1 LKPKLLIVEL
11 WGLGDLVIATPLLRA
26 AAERFEITLLA
37 KPYAL
42 DLQRRLWPEVRV
54 VPFVAPWTAFKHKYR
69 LWQWPW
75 REIIRLRN
83 RLAGEHFDFG
93 LSARRITSPPLSGD
107 LRDHLLL
114 KLFGV
119 QHRIG
124 FPFLRRRFFLTQP
137 VVHPEPEA
145 HRYESWRAVARA
157 LDIELPPR
165 GSIPIPAVSG
175 RETVLIHS
183 GAGQS
188 IRVWPL
194 ENYRR
199 LVGRLRERNIPVQ
212 IACDPGQRDWW
223 VRAGESRVATP
234 ATVTELIALT
244 DRAGAFIGNDSG
256 PGHLA
261 AFCGVPTF
269 TLFGP
274 QLPEWFAPLHPAA
287 EWMEGRVCPYMPCS
301 DYCRYPTPY
310 CLWNIREEEVWTRVE
325 KFISCVCRIPEPAG
339 SNPVPPNRRRL

>member
-1 LKPKLLIVEL
+1 MKPKLLIVEL
-11 WGLGDLVIATPLLRA
+11 WGLGDLVIATPLLRT
-26 AAERFEITLLA
+26 AAERFDITLLA

-42 DLQRRLWPEVRV
+42 DLQRRLWPGVQV
-54 VPFVAPWTAFKHKYR
+54 VPFVAPWTAFKNKYR

-75 REIIRLRN
+75 LEISRLR
-83 RLAGEHFDFG
+83 RQLAAEQFASG
-93 LSARRITSPPLSGD
+93 LSARWDP
-107 LRDHLLL
+107 RDHLLL
-114 KLFGV
+114 KLAGV
-119 QHRIG
+119 RDRIG
-124 FPFLRRRFFLTQP
+124 FPRVGSRIFLTRP
-137 VVHPEPEA
+137 LARPEPEA

-157 LDIELPPR
+157 LDIELPSR
-165 GSIPIPAVSG
+165 EKIAIPAIPR

-183 GAGQS
+183 GAGQPV
-188 IRVWPL
+188 RVWPL

-199 LVGRLRERNIPVQ
+199 LAACLRENKIAVQ
-212 IACDPGQRDWW
+212 IACDPDQRDWW
-223 VRAGESRVATP
+223 LRAGENRVAAP

-244 DRAGAFIGNDSG
+244 DLAGAFIGNDSG

-301 DYCRYPTPY
+301 DYCRYPAPR
-310 CLWNIREEEVWTRVE
+310 CLWDMPEEEVFARAE
-325 KFISCVCRIPEPAG
+325 KFAARHIT
-339 SNPVPPNRRRL
+339 